1 MKQFAAL
8 GVLPAIA
15 ASLKSRSI
23 TCPTAIQCR
32 VIPGLLEGKNIIF
45 RSATGTGKTFAYLI
59 PALQR
64 LSGGP
69 ENGGADGARM
79 PGPVV
84 IICAPTYELCS
95 QIKTE
100 IDFLAASS
108 GTGQAEGDNQQA
120 SPPPA
125 SLLLIGSVSLNRQIE
140 SLKKTKPVAVVGNP
154 GRLLVLLKMGKLKL
168 GGLRFLVLDEADRMT
183 ADDSAEETQALLRFI
198 AAGDRRRSAALTAA
212 ACSATISVRTKDT
225 LAALLPAFEN
235 AEIIESDEQEILR
248 QHIEHWAIFSEDR
261 RKTQT
266 LRSFLAAAK
275 PKKALVFAGRAEEA
289 GKIAALL
296 QRHHIPAAALYGGMD
311 KKARKEAVDGFRSGK
326 FTVLVSSDLAA
337 RGLDIPAVSHVIA
350 LDVSEDGEAYIHRSG
365 RTARAGKRGIMVSI
379 GDETE
384 MRRLAALEK
393 KLKIVV
399 RPKELYGGRVCAP
412 EDLG

>member
-1 MKQFAAL
+1 LKHFAAL
-8 GVLPAIA
+8 GILPVITGK
-15 ASLKSRSI
+15 LNERSI

-32 VIPGLLEGKNIIF
+32 VIPGLLEGRNIVF

-59 PALQR
+59 PVLQR
-64 LSGGP
+64 LVQDP
-69 ENGGADGARM
+69 ETDGAGVSRM
-79 PGPVV
+79 PGPAV

-100 IDFLAASS
+100 IDFLITPN
-108 GTGQAEGDNQQA
+108 GTGNDESDNKCVNQPF
-120 SPPPA
+120 S

-140 SLKKTKPVAVVGNP
+140 SLKKTKPVVVVGNP
-154 GRLLVLLKMGKLKL
+154 GRLLALLKMGKLKL

-183 ADDSAEETQALLRFI
+183 AEDSAEEIQELLHLI
-198 AAGDRRRSAALTAA
+198 AAAARRRSAALTAA
-212 ACSATISVRTKDT
+212 ACSATISVKTKNT

-248 QHIEHWAIFSEDR
+248 EHIEHWAIFSEDR
-261 RKTQT
+261 RKTQA
-266 LRSFLAAAK
+266 LRSFLAAVK
-275 PKKALVFAGRAEEA
+275 PKKALVFAGRADEA

-296 QRHHIPAAALYGGMD
+296 QRQHISAAALYGGMD

-326 FTVLVSSDLAA
+326 FTALVSSDLAA

-350 LDVSEDGEAYIHRSG
+350 LDVSEDGEAYIHRAG

-379 GDETE
+379 GDEAE

-399 RPKELYGGRVCAP
+399 RPKELYGGRVYAP
-412 EDLG
+412 EDLE